1 MNILLDS
8 CIAIWAVLDDKR
20 LKKKAR
26 DYLLDEGNNIYYSAA
41 TVSAISTCT
50 ASSKSFCFFIISYP

>member
-41 TVSAISTCT
+41 TVSAI
-50 ASSKSFCFFIISYP
+50 FI

>member
-20 LKKKAR
+20 LKKKALR
-26 DYLLDEGNNIYYSAA
+26 FELYSLRGH
-41 TVSAISTCT
+41 
-50 ASSKSFCFFIISYP
+50 